1 MQITKCF
8 EILEVNN
15 GAPWHVVKK
24 SYYTLA
30 KKLHP
35 DINSSSSDA
44 EMKFKEVNIAFQ
56 VLCSHFGNPPGMSLV
71 HVKSLKNPFEIFL
84 QQIWQNP
91 KFEKWR
97 KDCTQYLIQLDTRVF
112 HLNIHKKIQVPGVT
126 ADKGG
131 SIHMQAG
138 REKFDIK
145 IPRGEWNQMS
155 LCIPG
160 KGEASLFS
168 KRRGNLIL
176 DLKIQ
181 RNMSKIS
188 IEKSSFSYEMVIDKS
203 KIGRVLTLN
212 SSEGPI
218 KFVLPRNTV
227 SGQTFC
233 LRGGS
238 EQKHI
243 LKVLLS

>member
-71 HVKSLKNPFEIFL
+71 HVKSLKNPFEIFFHR
-84 QQIWQNP
+84 IWKNP
-91 KFEKWR
+91 KFEKLR
-97 KDCTQYLIQLDTRVF
+97 KDCTKYLIQLDTRVF

-168 KRRGNLIL
+168 KRRGSLIL
-176 DLKIQ
+176 DVKVQ
-181 RNMSKIS
+181 RYMPQVS
-188 IEKSSFSYEMVIDKS
+188 IEESSFYYEMAIDKT
-203 KIGRVLTLN
+203 KIGKVLTLN

-227 SGQTFC
+227 SGQTLC
-233 LRGGS
+233 LRGRS
-238 EQKHI
+238 EKKHI
-243 LKVLLS
+243 LKVVLN